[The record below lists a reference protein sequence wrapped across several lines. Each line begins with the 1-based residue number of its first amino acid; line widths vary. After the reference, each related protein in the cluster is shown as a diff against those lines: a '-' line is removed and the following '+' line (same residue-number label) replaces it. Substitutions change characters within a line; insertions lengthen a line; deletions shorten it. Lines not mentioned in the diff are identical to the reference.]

1 MFKQFK
7 APLVVIMV
15 SLRKNVDRAV
25 WYIQYDIS

>member
-7 APLVVIMV
+7 APLAFIMV
-15 SLRKNVDRAV
+15 SLRNNVDREV